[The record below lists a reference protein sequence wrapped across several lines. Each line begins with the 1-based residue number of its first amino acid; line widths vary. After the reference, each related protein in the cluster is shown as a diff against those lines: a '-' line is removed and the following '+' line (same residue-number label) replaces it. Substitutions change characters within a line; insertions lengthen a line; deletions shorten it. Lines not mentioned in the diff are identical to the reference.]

1 MMHTYRMS
9 KKLGEVERM
18 KRKIVTMEQ
27 KPLLYIDQPTLSPVP
42 FKMQDKFYA
51 KDEPIKKKEF
61 TQQGHK
67 KKRKEGFL
75 IEERPREY
83 DEIKIEIEN
92 KEKLES
98 LEKKSNQ
105 FEMNE
110 KETKERKENE
120 KKNTEV
126 KMENKEDD
134 RPLLFSNPIFSFQPL
149 KSFKDMTIEER
160 LKYLASFPKNSA
172 PFPCEFITNTKRYKG
187 NLISYDDQHV
197 NISTFSGKEISILK
211 SDLQYI
217 RIIGL
222 L

>member
-42 FKMQDKFYA
+42 FKMQDKFYV
-51 KDEPIKKKEF
+51 KDEPIKKKES

-67 KKRKEGFL
+67 KKRKDGL
-75 IEERPREY
+75 HLEERPREY

-92 KEKLES
+92 KETLES
-98 LEKKSNQ
+98 PEKKSNQ

-126 KMENKEDD
+126 KMENMEDD

-160 LKYLASFPKNSA
+160 LEYLSNFPENSA

-187 NLISYDDQHV
+187 NLLSYDERNV

-211 SDLQYI
+211 TDLQYI
-217 RIIGL
+217 RIIGPF
-222 L
+222 